1 MHGPGLCDNH
11 PMSSQ
16 AILSEIWVY
25 PVKSCAGI
33 SVRLSALTETG
44 LEWDR
49 SWMVVDAAGHM
60 VSQRDLPAMALI
72 APRLRAGDVVLRAPG
87 MLALHLALDQ
97 AEAATRVEVWGHT
110 MQAYDMGDLAA
121 QWVTDFLG
129 QTPAGRAMGPLRLA
143 RFDPEHQRPSDP
155 AWSQGHAGLNTFGD
169 GYPLLIVGAASL
181 QEFNRRAQA
190 MGRAAVEMQ
199 RFRPNLVIAGLE
211 PHQEDRLKRLVLQ
224 TPQGRV
230 EITPVKPCVRCTI
243 PDIDPADGEVDSAV
257 NPVLQS
263 YRADERMKGA
273 LTFGMNA
280 VVSAGLVP
288 AASDDPEPQLSVGME
303 ISVQ

>member
-110 MQAYDMGDLAA
+110 MPAYDMGDLAA

-129 QTPAGRAMGPLRLA
+129 QTPAGRALGPLRLA

-303 ISVQ
+303 ITVQ